1 MYNSNSE
8 TLKENQYIFNHKK
21 DFNKEIGLKIK
32 EIRISKN
39 ISTSD
44 LAMRTMMTPTYIIQ
58 IENGIY
64 GLTLNKFIIIC
75 NALEVNP
82 NNILEDF
89 TFGSKQNEDILF
101 NELQQGKNISENI
114 ENYMKNKKS
123 GY

>member
-8 TLKENQYIFNHKK
+8 TLKVNQYIFNHKK

-44 LAMRTMMTPTYIIQ
+44 LATRTMMTPTYIIQ

>member
-8 TLKENQYIFNHKK
+8 TLKVNQYIFNHKK